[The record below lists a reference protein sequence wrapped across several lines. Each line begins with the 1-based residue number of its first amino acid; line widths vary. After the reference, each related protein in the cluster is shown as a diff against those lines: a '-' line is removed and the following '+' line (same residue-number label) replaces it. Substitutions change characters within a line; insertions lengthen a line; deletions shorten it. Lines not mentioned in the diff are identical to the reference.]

1 MASNSDVGDLTF
13 ASACRVV
20 ALHLRRATLRP
31 PLPDVDAGVARALP
45 RSTPAL
51 RLLLRYLRILQ
62 DRQPPDGSALE
73 RMVVTHVHDLLVIA
87 FGPTDDAE
95 NARERAVRAATL
107 QAVKAEILANLHRSD
122 LSVNE
127 IAARFRLR
135 PRHLQRLFENEGA
148 TFTDFILCQRLTQT
162 HRLLSDP
169 RCTRSITTVAFE
181 AGFNDLS
188 YINRTFRRQFG
199 CTPSEARAK
208 ARIDGG

>member
-1 MASNSDVGDLTF
+1 
-13 ASACRVV
+13 
-20 ALHLRRATLRP
+20 
-31 PLPDVDAGVARALP
+31 VARALP

-148 TFTDFILCQRLTQT
+148 TFTDFIL
-162 HRLLSDP
+162 

-188 YINRTFRRQFG
+188 YFNRTFRRQFG